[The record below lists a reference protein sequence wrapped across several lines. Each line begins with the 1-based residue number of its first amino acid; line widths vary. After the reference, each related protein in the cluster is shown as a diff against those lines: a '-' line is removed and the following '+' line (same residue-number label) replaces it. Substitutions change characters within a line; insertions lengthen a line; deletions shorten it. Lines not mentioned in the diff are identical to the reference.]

1 MPKLPRLGTAYR
13 HLHRYRQVVTVLVK
27 YGFGDFFQRLR
38 LWEHVHIERRILR
51 REHGF
56 PHLTHAERV
65 RLSFEELGPT
75 FVKLGQIL
83 STRPD
88 LIPPDF
94 ILEFEKLQDRVAPIP
109 TSTAKEIIQSE
120 LGRPLEEVFASFDE
134 EPLGSA
140 SLSQVHRAT
149 LKGGE
154 VVAVKVQRP
163 RVADIIEV
171 DLEIMHHLA
180 ILAERHLPEARMI
193 NLVGLVTEFRANIK
207 KELDLR
213 VEANNMRRF
222 AHNFAGDPQ
231 IHVPIVWQELCTRH
245 VLVMEYV
252 QGKSVNETESLIAE
266 GYDLSLIASRG
277 VDIALK
283 SLFEHGFF
291 HADPHPGNIFILP
304 DNVICLLDYGMMG
317 TISAHHRESLA
328 RLAITIAAGD
338 EKETAKAL
346 LGLAEVQDAVDV
358 ESLGV
363 DLSDIIGQ
371 YVSLPLREVRLGEIL
386 HQLLRLLM
394 VHQMRFHM
402 HLVWLFKAIA
412 TIEDTVHRLVTDLD
426 IMERIRP
433 YAMQVLRRRFF
444 SLRQASEL
452 YFVASD
458 MVEFMKD
465 LPYEARDVMR
475 QLKKGQ
481 FKIEFEHVGLGPL
494 QRTLKNASNRVVL
507 AIIIAALL
515 VGSSLIVHS
524 GLPPRVA
531 DMPVIGLVGYIIAGV
546 LSLVLIVSILR
557 SGGT

>member
-1 MPKLPRLGTAYR
+1 MPKIPRVGTAYR
-13 HLHRYRQVVTVLVK
+13 HLHRYRQVAMVLIK
-27 YGFGDFFQRLR
+27 YGFGDFLDRLR
-38 LWEHVHIERRILR
+38 LWEHVNIERRIFR
-51 REHGF
+51 RSHNF
-56 PHLTHAERV
+56 AHLTHAERL
-65 RLSFEELGPT
+65 RLSLEELGPT

-88 LIPPDF
+88 LVPHDF
-94 ILEFEKLQDRVAPIP
+94 ILELEKLQDQVAPIP
-109 TSTAKEIIQSE
+109 TTAAKEIIQSE
-120 LGRPLEEVFASFDE
+120 LGRPVDEIFTSFDDQ
-134 EPLGSA
+134 PLGSA

-163 RVADIIEV
+163 HVAEIIEA

-180 ILAERHLPEARMI
+180 IMAERHLPEARLI
-193 NLVGLVTEFRANIK
+193 NLVGLITEFRTNIK

-231 IHVPIVWQELCTRH
+231 IHVPALWPELCTRH
-245 VLVMEYV
+245 VLVMEYI
-252 QGKSVNETESLIAE
+252 QGMNISETQRLIAE

-283 SLFEHGFF
+283 SVFEHGFF

-317 TISAHHRESLA
+317 TISSHHRESLA

-338 EKETAKAL
+338 EKATARAL
-346 LGLAEVQDAVDV
+346 LGLAEAEEAVDV

-371 YVSLPLREVRLGEIL
+371 HVSLPLREVRLGDTL
-386 HQLLRLLM
+386 HQLLRLLTT
-394 VHQMRFHM
+394 HQLRFNM
-402 HLVWLFKAIA
+402 HLVWLFKAVA
-412 TIEDTVHRLVTDLD
+412 TVEDTMHRLDTDFD
-426 IMERIRP
+426 MIERTKP
-433 YAMQVLRRRFF
+433 YAMQMLKRRFV

-452 YFVASD
+452 YFIVSD
-458 MVEFMKD
+458 MFEFMKD
-465 LPYEARDVMR
+465 LPYEARDVLR
-475 QLKKGQ
+475 QLKKGR
-481 FKIEFEHVGLGPL
+481 FKIEFEHAGLESI
-494 QRTLKNASNRVVL
+494 QRALKNSSNRLVL

-515 VGSSLIVHS
+515 ISSSLIVHS

-531 DMPVIGLVGYIIAGV
+531 DIPMIGLVGYIIAVV
-546 LSLVLIVSILR
+546 LSLLLIVSVLR
-557 SGGT
+557 SGRT